1 MMISEGG
8 WKLRSYFN
16 RYSAPKFT
24 KFLDDV
30 ETIVSVKF
38 RARDIGTQIA
48 HFLDPT
54 FHFLFYEN
62 AIRYKMAKI
71 IGDSFNPLSRAH
83 N

>member
-54 FHFLFYEN
+54 FHFFILRKRHKVQNGEDNWRQFQPFE
-62 AIRYKMAKI
+62 
-71 IGDSFNPLSRAH
+71 
-83 N
+83 